1 MKQLLSVLRY
11 LLIALCLCGICYS
24 GWQLW
29 QIYHT
34 YQEGKALYA
43 ELSSRVVTE
52 TEPSTSSDVR
62 DTPPSF
68 EESADQTG
76 ESSEVDIGISVD
88 FTALKEINPD
98 IVGWIY
104 GPDTGISYPVVQGSD
119 NEYYLHHLLDGT
131 YNKNGTIFVDVQ
143 NSPGFADQ
151 NTILYGH
158 HMKNGTM
165 FAALEQYRE
174 QEYYEQHPVFYL
186 LTPEGNYQLDIFS
199 ACVISANDE
208 VYQTQFDEEDSFR
221 LWINRQAARSD
232 VISTVSV
239 GEADRVITLS
249 TCAYD
254 FEDARYVVLAR
265 LTSLN
270 REG

>member
-1 MKQLLSVLRY
+1 MKRFLAVLRY

-34 YQEGKALYA
+34 YQEGKELYA
-43 ELSSRVVTE
+43 ELTSKVVTE
-52 TEPSTSSDVR
+52 TDVSTPS
-62 DTPPSF
+62 
-68 EESADQTG
+68 EAQKDQTLPFDEG
-76 ESSEVDIGISVD
+76 AEQDEEPGVADIGISVD
-88 FTALKEINPD
+88 FSALEEINPD

-119 NEYYLHHLLDGT
+119 NEYYLHHLLDGS
-131 YNKNGTIFVDVQ
+131 YNKNGTVFVDAQ

-174 QEYYEQHPVFYL
+174 QEYYQQHPVFYL

-208 VYQTQFDEEDSFR
+208 VYQTQFAEDEDFR
-221 LWINRQAARSD
+221 LWVSRQTARSD
-232 VISTVSV
+232 VKNTVSV
-239 GEADRVITLS
+239 GAEDRVVTLS

-265 LTSLN
+265 LTSLS
-270 REG
+270 